1 MAALFA
7 FGAIADVQYA
17 DADDGYDRSGKQP
30 RCFRG
35 ALDVL
40 SRAVDWFAAYH
51 AQGGGVQLSFV
62 AQLGDIVDGQSA
74 QSGKSTEA
82 LQAVMAHIRRSP
94 IPFVNLVGNPSS
106 TTLTASS
113 VRRYWA
119 LGPRGARAS
128 FTRLR
133 RRAGTACSS
142 STPSRRRSSVGPKRS
157 RGGRRP
163 SPCCARSTR
172 AVSTRAIGLRTL
184 RGWRSGEWRG
194 LMNADGRQWT
204 LMDADGR

>member
-82 LQAVMAHIRRSP
+82 LQAVMAYIRRSP
-94 IPFVNLVGNPSS
+94 IPFVNLVGNHELYNFDREQCAALLGTRPEGRTREFYAFAPARGYRVLVLDAFQEAVIGWPQEEPRRQAAVTLLREKHPSGFDPS
-106 TTLTASS
+106 DWFKDLEGMAK
-113 VRRYWA
+113 RRVAWA
-119 LGPRGARAS
+119 DER
-128 FTRLR
+128 
-133 RRAGTACSS
+133 
-142 STPSRRRSSVGPKRS
+142 
-157 RGGRRP
+157 
-163 SPCCARSTR
+163 
-172 AVSTRAIGLRTL
+172 
-184 RGWRSGEWRG
+184 
-194 LMNADGRQWT
+194 
-204 LMDADGR
+204 